1 VMPRTLVFDIE
12 TKPIEAYVWKLFD
25 ENVGLDQI
33 KSGFSI
39 LSYAAKWVG
48 EKEIFYEDTGGRGV
62 KKVEDDKRLV
72 VSLAKL
78 LDEADIVVGQ
88 NVKAFDIK
96 KVNARMIMHNIRPYS
111 PVRVV
116 DTMLAARRVAQF
128 DSKRLAWLSSVLTD
142 TPKDDHKEFPGF
154 SMWLECMRDNPKAWK
169 EIKKYN
175 IRDVVA
181 TEAVYMRLLP
191 WIDNHPNAGVYIED
205 HDSRCTR
212 CGSAQLQWQGY
223 RFTQQGKYQRFRCN
237 GCNGWGRGKVQ
248 QLSHKVRKNLM
259 VGV

>member
-116 DTMLAARRVAQF
+116 DTMLVARRVAQF

-223 RFTQQGKYQRFRCN
+223 RQTQQGKYQRFRCN
-237 GCNGWGRGKVQ
+237 G
-248 QLSHKVRKNLM
+248 
-259 VGV
+259 